1 MRNLW
6 LVAKHEYRRTAVRRA
21 FLIGTLA
28 VPLGLAALVA
38 LAIVVETSGQDRRP
52 VGYVDQAGLLA
63 AGRPASV
70 PEAGDRIE
78 VRAYPDETAA
88 LAALERG
95 DLQAFFVFPADYR
108 ETLRTD
114 LYYLERPPAADVWGQ
129 FDDFVRAHLV
139 AGLPPD
145 VQARLLAG
153 PALTVVD
160 LASGRTFSEQGIVN
174 IILPVAASF
183 LFFIT
188 TLSASGYLLRVV
200 ADEKENRTMEVML
213 TSVTPA
219 QLIGGKALGLLA
231 AVLTQVAVYTLAV
244 ILGLA
249 VAGQYVPELRH
260 VVVPWGYLGVM
271 ALFFVPTFALLTA
284 IMVAIGA
291 AMPDV
296 QQGQQIVGLF
306 NLAFMAPI
314 FLLTVIMENPSHPL
328 AVFMTLFP
336 TSAFLTISLRWG
348 LGVVPVWQM
357 AVSALL
363 LVVTTLAMAWAA
375 ARLFRL
381 GMLNYGQP
389 LSLKTVLAA
398 VRGE

>member
-6 LVAKHEYRRTAVRRA
+6 LVARHEYRRTAVRRA

-38 LAIVVETSGQDRRP
+38 LAIVVETSGQDHRP
-52 VGYVDQAGLLA
+52 VGYVDHAGLLA
-63 AGRPASV
+63 ARRQPTDPGTD
-70 PEAGDRIE
+70 ERIE
-78 VRAYPDETAA
+78 VRAYPDEAAA

-95 DLQAFFVFPADYR
+95 ELQAFFVFPADYR

-114 LYYLERPPAADVWGQ
+114 LYYLEQPPAGDVWGQ
-129 FDDFVRAHLV
+129 FDDFVRANLV
-139 AGLPPD
+139 AGLASD

-153 PALTVVD
+153 PEITVVD

-200 ADEKENRTMEVML
+200 ADEKESRTMEVML

-231 AVLTQVAVYTLAV
+231 AVLTQVAVYALAV

-314 FLLTVIMENPSHPL
+314 FLLTVIMEDPSHPL

-357 AVSALL
+357 GASALL

>member
-70 PEAGDRIE
+70 PEADDRIE
-78 VRAYPDETAA
+78 MRAYPDETAA

-114 LYYLERPPAADVWGQ
+114 LYYLEQPPAGDVWGQ

-160 LASGRTFSEQGIVN
+160 LASGRTFSEQGIIN

-231 AVLTQVAVYTLAV
+231 AVLTQVAVYALAV

-249 VAGQYVPELRH
+249 VAGQYVPELRQ

-284 IMVAIGA
+284 VMVAVGA

-357 AVSALL
+357 GLSWLL
-363 LVVTTLAMAWAA
+363 LVVTTLAVAWAA

-389 LSLKTVLAA
+389 LSLKTAWAA
-398 VRGE
+398 VRGG